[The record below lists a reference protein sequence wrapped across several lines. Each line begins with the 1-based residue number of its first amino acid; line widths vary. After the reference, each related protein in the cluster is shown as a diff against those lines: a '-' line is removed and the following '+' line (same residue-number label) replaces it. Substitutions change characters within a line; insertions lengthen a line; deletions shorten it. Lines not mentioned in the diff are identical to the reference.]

1 MNSNKVIRQ
10 FFTTAI
16 ILAILSFSAE
26 SFALDIAKQ
35 TLPNG
40 LKVFHSE
47 RKNLPIVVLTLLI
60 KTSSLNET
68 DEKAG
73 TASLTAKLL
82 TEGTTNRSSI
92 QISEEI
98 DFLGASI
105 GAGANKDYT
114 TVSLGV
120 LKKDLQKGFELFAD
134 ILLKPSFPEEELKR
148 KKEQLKGMLKRQ
160 EDEPGFLADKAFI
173 REVFGSHPYG
183 RLSEGSVESI
193 DKITRK
199 DLADF
204 YRANYRPDNALLT
217 VAGDISKTELDALID
232 RYLKSWTVAEVA
244 APSTHKAPENIQR
257 NAPKVVIIDKNIT
270 QANIILGHAGISREN
285 PDYYAVSV
293 MNYILGG
300 GGFASRLM
308 KIVRD
313 DMGLA
318 YSIHSSFASNKY
330 PGAFEVEVQTKNES
344 ADVVVKEI
352 LKQMQRMRSE
362 YVSEQELSDAKAYL
376 TGSFPRRLETTS
388 KIVDFISAVQFFNL
402 GDDYIQKYPS
412 YIKSITKEDVR
423 RVAEKYLNPEA
434 YVLVLVGRQSEM
446 KLHQLQAP

>member
-1 MNSNKVIRQ
+1 MNSNKGTQYVFAAVLI
-10 FFTTAI
+10 FATLAFT
-16 ILAILSFSAE
+16 AE
-26 SFALDIAKQ
+26 SFAIDIEKQ
-35 TLPNG
+35 TLLNG
-40 LKVFHSE
+40 LKVFHAE
-47 RKNLPIVVLTLLI
+47 RKSLPIVVLTLLI
-60 KTSSLNET
+60 KTSSLDES

-82 TEGTTNRSSI
+82 TEGTANRGAM

-98 DFLGASI
+98 DFLGASL
-105 GAGANKDYT
+105 GAGAGKDYT

-120 LKKDLQKGFELFAD
+120 LKKDLQKGFALFAD
-134 ILLKPSFPEEELKR
+134 IFLRPSFPEEELKR
-148 KKEQLKGMLKRQ
+148 KKDQLKGMLKRQ
-160 EDEPGFLADKAFI
+160 EDEPGFVADRAFI

-183 RLSEGSVESI
+183 RLTEGSVESI
-193 DKITRK
+193 DRITRQ

-204 YRANYRPDNALLT
+204 YKSNYRPDNALLT
-217 VAGDISKTELDALID
+217 VAGDISKAELDTLID
-232 RYLKSWTVAEVA
+232 RHFKGWQSVGIA
-244 APSTHKAPENIQR
+244 ALSTHKAPENMQR
-257 NAPKVVIIDKNIT
+257 HTPKVVVIDKDIT
-270 QANIILGHAGISREN
+270 QANIILGHAGIARED

-318 YSIHSSFASNKY
+318 YSIHSSFSGNKY

-352 LKQMQRMRSE
+352 LKQLQRMRSE
-362 YVSEQELSDAKAYL
+362 YVSEQELSDAKDYL

-402 GDDYIQKYPS
+402 GDDYIQKYPY
-412 YIKSITKEDVR
+412 YIKSVTKEDVR
-423 RVAEKYLNPEA
+423 RVAEKYLNPES